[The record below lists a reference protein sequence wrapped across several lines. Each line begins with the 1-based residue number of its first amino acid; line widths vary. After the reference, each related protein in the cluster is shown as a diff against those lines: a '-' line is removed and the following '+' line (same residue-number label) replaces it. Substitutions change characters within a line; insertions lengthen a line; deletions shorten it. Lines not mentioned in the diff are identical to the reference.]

1 MLVDKNELLLICKQ
15 ISSGVEYL
23 HHDYRDRNNNLKIGR
38 PPIAHRDLKCENIL
52 YLNINRIVICDFA
65 MSIKLDQNQNY
76 PNEQQQ
82 VISKKLFSFK
92 IFFFLKIG
100 TPRYMSP
107 EILAGSIGY
116 ETNALLKCDV
126 YALGIIFWEILS
138 RLKTEGKYYIELN
151 LK

>member
-1 MLVDKNELLLICKQ
+1 MNLNNGYLIFEYSCNGSLRDVLRSRLLVDKNELLLICKQ

-52 YLNINRIVICDFA
+52 YLNENRIVICDFA

-82 VISKKLFSFK
+82 V
-92 IFFFLKIG
+92 
-100 TPRYMSP
+100 
-107 EILAGSIGY
+107 
-116 ETNALLKCDV
+116 N
-126 YALGIIFWEILS
+126 
-138 RLKTEGKYYIELN
+138 
-151 LK
+151 